1 MLKRRLLSFTAAQ
14 YFTEL
19 LMTTEGHLSTSDF
32 SMIFS
37 IKIFCL
43 GEKRQYIFFMGV
55 YIIDI

>member
-19 LMTTEGHLSTSDF
+19 LVTTEGHLSTSDF

-43 GEKRQYIFFMGV
+43 GEKRQYIFLWV
-55 YIIDI
+55 YIL